1 MAGLLELR
9 DSRAR
14 LVLAPQKGA
23 AIARFDALVGGAP
36 VPLLRPGDGT
46 GASGCQV
53 LVPWSNRISGGG
65 FEFDGRFHAVE
76 ANVAGEAFPIHGDG
90 FQREWRIAGHS
101 ATEAELVLDAGGIGP
116 YRYTARVVYALHD
129 GALDATL
136 SVENRAGI
144 RLPYGLGFHP
154 WFPRS
159 AATTLEAKAA
169 RVWLE
174 DKRHLP
180 TGVAPVAD
188 YPAWNFSRASLLPRS
203 WVNNAFDGWDR
214 RARIIWPKDRITISL
229 TASRALD
236 VFILY
241 SPSQDADFF
250 CFEPVSHSVDAHH
263 GEGLT
268 PLEHGATL
276 SANMRLDWSSTASR

>member
-9 DSRAR
+9 DGRAR

-36 VPLLRPGDGT
+36 VPLLKPGDGT

-116 YRYTARVVYALHD
+116 YRYMARVVYTLHD

-136 SVENRAGI
+136 TVENRAGI
-144 RLPYGLGFHP
+144 RKTPPPMLVLRKI
-154 WFPRS
+154 RS
-159 AATTLEAKAA
+159 CDCHHTLM
-169 RVWLE
+169 
-174 DKRHLP
+174 P
-180 TGVAPVAD
+180 
-188 YPAWNFSRASLLPRS
+188 
-203 WVNNAFDGWDR
+203 
-214 RARIIWPKDRITISL
+214 
-229 TASRALD
+229 
-236 VFILY
+236 
-241 SPSQDADFF
+241 
-250 CFEPVSHSVDAHH
+250 
-263 GEGLT
+263 
-268 PLEHGATL
+268 
-276 SANMRLDWSSTASR
+276 